1 MQCSAY
7 LGGGGSQ
14 ASVKLTLISVFY
26 SIQNSPALHNL
37 LTKFRLNH
45 ITANSDII
53 STIFFF
59 FKSRKASI
67 SECDWIFTAFHVP
80 QEQVLSFTD
89 IKTQQMKSRENCR
102 QLIPPFSLSLA
113 LKKWIS
119 LSLCSHRMEWLLSHY
134 PLSTMNQRQTSKER
148 SDSKSVVGIIKSV
161 HSTFSLH
168 SLPCGCL

>member
-1 MQCSAY
+1 MQSLLRVNIHVSACVLFPLLLMQCSAY
-7 LGGGGSQ
+7 LGGGSQ

-59 FKSRKASI
+59 KSRKASI
-67 SECDWIFTAFHVP
+67 SECDWIFTAFHVS

-113 LKKWIS
+113 LKK
-119 LSLCSHRMEWLLSHY
+119 
-134 PLSTMNQRQTSKER
+134 
-148 SDSKSVVGIIKSV
+148 
-161 HSTFSLH
+161 
-168 SLPCGCL
+168 

>member
-1 MQCSAY
+1 MNIHVSACVLFPLLLMQCSAY
-7 LGGGGSQ
+7 LGGGGGSQ

-59 FKSRKASI
+59 FFKSRKASI
-67 SECDWIFTAFHVP
+67 SEYDWIFTAFHVS

-113 LKKWIS
+113 LKK
-119 LSLCSHRMEWLLSHY
+119 
-134 PLSTMNQRQTSKER
+134 
-148 SDSKSVVGIIKSV
+148 
-161 HSTFSLH
+161 
-168 SLPCGCL
+168 